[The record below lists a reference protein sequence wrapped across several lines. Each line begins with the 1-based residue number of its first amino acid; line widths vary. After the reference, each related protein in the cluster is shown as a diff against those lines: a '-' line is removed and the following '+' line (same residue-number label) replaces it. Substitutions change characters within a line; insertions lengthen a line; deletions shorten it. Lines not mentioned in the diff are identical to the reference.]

1 MSVPKQIKTFVE
13 KNLPYPRMWGV
24 NFELDANDTIS
35 MWGRNDLKPADT
47 WCLEMFRKKEYEN
60 TEDWSKN
67 DLMSIAVYGYPDDT
81 FEIEDASYQVTGDNG
96 KLKNLDAVYSY
107 LKGTM
112 P

>member
-1 MSVPKQIKTFVE
+1 
-13 KNLPYPRMWGV
+13 
-24 NFELDANDTIS
+24 
-35 MWGRNDLKPADT
+35 
-47 WCLEMFRKKEYEN
+47 
-60 TEDWSKN
+60 
-67 DLMSIAVYGYPDDT
+67 MSIAVYGYPDDT

>member
-1 MSVPKQIKTFVE
+1 MTEFSGLRRRLDEALKPSKTMSVPKQIKTFVE

-24 NFELDANDTIS
+24 NFELDAND
-35 MWGRNDLKPADT
+35 
-47 WCLEMFRKKEYEN
+47 

-81 FEIEDASYQVTGDNG
+81 FEIEDASYQVTGDSG